1 MSNGLPEKKRDKI
14 IDDILKVVRKNRT
27 FLLSGHEKP
36 DGDTIGSELAFAS
49 FLRRLKK
56 KVDIINA
63 EPVPQYL
70 QFLPGAG
77 AAKAA
82 KKAEGRWDVVVVF
95 ECSGPE
101 RMGNI
106 VDLKTQAGTV
116 INIDHHAHHNYFGHI
131 NLINPKASSNSEQ
144 LFYVFKRAKMAITKD
159 EAEALYVGLVTD
171 TGRFQQEN
179 TNTLSHEVA
188 SGLHAAG
195 INVAEITRRVYNT
208 RTETSLKLLGR
219 ALSSL
224 RLEAGGRIAV
234 MSVSQADFAATG
246 SNPEETEDV
255 INHGLMVPTV
265 QVALFLRDTDKPDDV
280 KVSFR
285 GKGQV
290 DLCKIAVSFG
300 GGGHKNASGCNIPGA
315 LPEVTRRVL
324 AEVEKALPSL
334 SSPSR

>member
-1 MSNGLPEKKRDKI
+1 
-14 IDDILKVVRKNRT
+14 
-27 FLLSGHEKP
+27 
-36 DGDTIGSELAFAS
+36 
-49 FLRRLKK
+49 
-56 KVDIINA
+56 
-63 EPVPQYL
+63 
-70 QFLPGAG
+70 
-77 AAKAA
+77 
-82 KKAEGRWDVVVVF
+82 VF

-106 VDLKTQAGTV
+106 VDLKTQAGVV

-144 LFYVFKRAKMAITKD
+144 LFYVFKQARMKITRE

-179 TNTLSHEVA
+179 TNRFSHEVA

-208 RTETSLKLLGR
+208 RTESSLKLLGR
-219 ALSSL
+219 ALSTL
-224 RLEAGGRIAV
+224 RLEAEGRISV
-234 MSVSQADFAATG
+234 MRVTRADFEATG

-265 QVALFLRDTDKPDDV
+265 QVAVFLRDTERPNDV

-285 GKGQV
+285 GKGRV
-290 DLCKIAVSFG
+290 DLCKIAVGFG
-300 GGGHKNASGCNIPGA
+300 GGGHKNASGCNLAGTVEDA
-315 LPEVTRRVL
+315 ERRIL
-324 AEVEKALPSL
+324 AEVRKALPAAP
-334 SSPSR
+334 SPSR